1 MHFIEIVCHLR
12 KTNVLLFFGV
22 RLVGK
27 ARHFRRT
34 GFFLSFFA
42 IESSSMHFDSP
53 VVFWRTFYHSSEQIK
68 TDRTGAYVTE
78 LLSEVLHARFGKMRG
93 HIVCFFPVGSCNKS
107 LVISCKLKLSVA
119 SKPGTPTICH
129 NNQVHQRIYLSNLVW
144 SLMEKYQIKKY
155 YFFTQILRERS
166 CWRS

>member
-1 MHFIEIVCHLR
+1 MYNSLKVVMHFIEIVCHLR

-22 RLVGK
+22 RCVGK
-27 ARHFRRT
+27 ARHFWKT
-34 GFFLSFFA
+34 GLFCNRIIIYA
-42 IESSSMHFDSP
+42 IDSP
-53 VVFWRTFYHSSEQIK
+53 VVFWRTFYH
-68 TDRTGAYVTE
+68 
-78 LLSEVLHARFGKMRG
+78 LHARFGKMRG

-119 SKPGTPTICH
+119 SKPSAPTICP
-129 NNQVHQRIYLSNLVW
+129 NNQVHQRIYLSILVW
-144 SLMEKYQIKKY
+144 AQMEKYQIQKY

>member
-1 MHFIEIVCHLR
+1 MHFIIIVCHLR
-12 KTNVLLFFGV
+12 ETNVLLLFDV

-27 ARHFRRT
+27 ARHFWKT
-34 GFFLSFFA
+34 GFCLSFFCNRIIIYA
-42 IESSSMHFDSP
+42 IDSP
-53 VVFWRTFYHSSEQIK
+53 VVFWHTFYHLSEQI
-68 TDRTGAYVTE
+68 E
-78 LLSEVLHARFGKMRG
+78 LVLMTQKYCTHVARFGKMRG

-119 SKPGTPTICH
+119 SKPSAPTICP
-129 NNQVHQRIYLSNLVW
+129 NNQVHQRIYLLNLIW
-144 SLMEKYQIKKY
+144 AQMEKYQIQKY